1 MIVKFNYETISRYLE
16 QEMIIEYDIYEMH
29 NNEFLIYFENS
40 HKKNISLITD
50 NWEDL
55 VLEFY

>member
-40 HKKNISLITD
+40 HFIKVLIILTT
-50 NWEDL
+50 
-55 VLEFY
+55 